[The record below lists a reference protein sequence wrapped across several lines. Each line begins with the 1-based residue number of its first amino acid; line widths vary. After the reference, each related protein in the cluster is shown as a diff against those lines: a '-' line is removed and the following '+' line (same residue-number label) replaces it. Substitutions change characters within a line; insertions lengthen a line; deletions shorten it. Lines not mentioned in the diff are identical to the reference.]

1 MSADAIAFLAPV
13 SGISPDAMVQV
24 DKPASGNFKSWL
36 AQELSATNNQL
47 LASDSMLGDLALGRV
62 ENLHQVMI
70 AMEKAKLSFQL
81 VAQVRNHLLDAYQEV
96 MRMQV

>member
-1 MSADAIAFLAPV
+1 MSVDPVSFLAPV
-13 SGISPDAMVQV
+13 SGVSPDAMVQV
-24 DKPASGNFKSWL
+24 DKPTSGNFQAWL
-36 AQELSATNNQL
+36 TRELSATNNQL
-47 LASDSMLGDLALGRV
+47 LASDGMLGDLALGRA

-81 VAQVRNHLLDAYQEV
+81 VTQVRNHLLDAYQEV